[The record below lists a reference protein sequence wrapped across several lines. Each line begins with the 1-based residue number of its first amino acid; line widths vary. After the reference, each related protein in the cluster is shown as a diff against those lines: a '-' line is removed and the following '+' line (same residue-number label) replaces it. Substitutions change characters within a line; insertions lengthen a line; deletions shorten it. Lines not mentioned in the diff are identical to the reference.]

1 MLYMKVI
8 KSMVILRFKIYG
20 ESSSQRAPKF
30 GPEGDSQL
38 PYIYF
43 IKYVNDFYCKGTLM
57 WGS

>member
-1 MLYMKVI
+1 MKVI

-20 ESSSQRAPKF
+20 ESSSQRVPTF
-30 GPEGDSQL
+30 GPEGGSQL